1 MSSPEVRSQT
11 GARDTDVERRRAL
24 RVGLKKGLWTV
35 ALTSLIA
42 LPFLAHDRDSD
53 VPLWRVVIGIGL
65 VGVALTW
72 SGYRRWHAARRA
84 DEGHHI
90 LQKVPSMPLRLL
102 RDHHDAWLEGR
113 VRCPQPLQPPG
124 FRTHCSWF
132 HLVVQELE
140 SSGDSESW
148 VTTFEETH
156 GTSIWVTDGTREVE
170 VDMRGATVEYPEV
183 LKQRHRRIRMTLR
196 HIKADGMVSVCGLAR
211 YRDEM
216 MGPDRAD
223 ERDAALQKW
232 REEHEAAIESA
243 QEALASD
250 DKQAR
255 LSAQGDAIRGGKP
268 KDSVKTPRPKD
279 AWHLRSLDDAH
290 KVHKGNR
297 LVLTPHKQA
306 PLLVTPLPRHRWHD
320 HSEAG
325 EVALRIQAD
334 IMLGFGVPAIV
345 WAVGAMLGA
354 WPLAFWPGGVIG
366 LVAMLIVV
374 FPPRLV
380 RLYNLFVAYRQ
391 RIRLALADLDADHK
405 LRSML
410 LPQLQA
416 VVLKYSKHEEQVQ
429 TQLAGLRTKAETL
442 IALGESM
449 PDLKADE
456 NFALLAADITA
467 VEERITFGR
476 AQLED
481 GIAEYNTLVQSFPAN
496 MLAKMTG
503 FGSESQAEDLFD
515 E

>member
-1 MSSPEVRSQT
+1 MSSREARSQT
-11 GARDTDVERRRAL
+11 GALDTDLERRRAL

-35 ALTSLIA
+35 GLACLIA
-42 LPFLAHDRDSD
+42 LPFLAAAKDSTASFWL
-53 VPLWRVVIGIGL
+53 VAIGIGL
-65 VGVALTW
+65 AGVALTW
-72 SGYRRWHAARRA
+72 IGYRRWHAARRD

-132 HLVVQELE
+132 HLVVQELQH
-140 SSGDSESW
+140 SGKKESW
-148 VTTFEETH
+148 VTTRDETH
-156 GTSIWVTDGTREVE
+156 GTSIWITDATREVE
-170 VDMRGATVEYPEV
+170 VDMREATVEYPEV
-183 LKQRHRRIRMTLR
+183 LKQRQERVRMSLR
-196 HIKADGMVSVCGLAR
+196 HIKADGMVSACGLAR
-211 YRDEM
+211 YGDEM
-216 MGPDRAD
+216 MGQDRAD
-223 ERDAALQKW
+223 ERDAALQQW

-243 QEALASD
+243 QEALAGE

-255 LSAQGDAIRGGKP
+255 LSAQGEAIRGGKP
-268 KDSVKTPRPKD
+268 GDSVKTRRPKD

-290 KVHKGNR
+290 KVPKGNR

-325 EVALRIQAD
+325 EVALRMQAD

-345 WAVGAMLGA
+345 WAAGALLGA
-354 WPLAFWPGGVIG
+354 WQLAFWPGGVIG
-366 LVAMLIVV
+366 MAVMLVVV

-380 RLYNLFVAYRQ
+380 RLYNRFVAYRQ
-391 RIRLALADLDADHK
+391 RIRLARADLDADHE
-405 LRSML
+405 LRNML

-416 VVLKYSKHEEQVQ
+416 VVLKYSKHEEHVQ
-429 TQLAGLRTKAETL
+429 TQLAGLRTKAKTL

-456 NFALLAADITA
+456 NFALLATDITA
-467 VEERITFGR
+467 VEERIAFGR

-481 GIAEYNTLVQSFPAN
+481 AIAEYNTLVQSFPAN